1 MVNEMKKKYFIMA
14 AALAVMACNKEET
27 SVPGESSELLAV
39 SEAGTKTHLEGTK
52 VVWDKGDAIN
62 VFVKND
68 AGAYVSSTFAT
79 SESGSS
85 VVFKGEGVKLDTD
98 VYAVHPFSEGNTFSD
113 GVFTTSVSSV
123 TQQTVQDGYP
133 AGVNIAVG
141 RCDADKTVSFRN
153 VGALLKFRLTQ
164 EGADTLRR
172 IEIKA
177 NGGEAIAAEGIV
189 SIDWNNG
196 DPRIATSEGTQVSD
210 VVTLTPSAKTFV
222 TGDTYHVWIL
232 PGKYEKGISLTLVS
246 PTQMSAVKVGKE
258 ALVAG
263 RNQIIDLGE
272 IGGLTLKE
280 KETEKMTLE
289 FDFTGE
295 APEGWPTKDNWK
307 KAGVGDCPAGVPCP
321 GNLTAVYK
329 HSNGN
334 SYNFILT
341 DVGNATAAR
350 VYWSADKGVVLG
362 AVSRYFGFPA
372 IEGYRLIK
380 VSCVQGTSTNSK
392 RKAAITSS
400 VPESTDTQNIYVNG
414 GGILPWTTKGDT
426 YSWNLED
433 TAANTVYYLTCT
445 QGGIG
450 VSILTLTYEKAE

>member
-1 MVNEMKKKYFIMA
+1 MA
-14 AALAVMACNKEET
+14 IALAVVACNKEQ
-27 SVPGESSELLAV
+27 SPVQGEYSELRAV
-39 SEAGTKTHLEGTK
+39 SETGTKAHLEENK
-52 VVWDKGDAIN
+52 VVWDNGDVIN
-62 VFVKND
+62 VFTKND

-85 VVFKGEGVKLDTD
+85 VVFKGEGVKLDPD
-98 VYAVHPFSEGNTFSD
+98 AYAMHPFAEGNTFAD
-113 GVFTTSVSSV
+113 GIFTTSINSI
-123 TQQTVQDGYP
+123 TQQIVRDGYP
-133 AGVNIAVG
+133 ADINVAVG

-153 VGALLKFRLTQ
+153 VGALLKFKLTQ

-177 NGGEAIAAEGIV
+177 NGGEALVAEGVV

-196 DPRIATSEGTQVSD
+196 EPGISVTEGARTSD
-210 VVTLTPSAKTFV
+210 VVTLTPSSETFV
-222 TGDTYHVWIL
+222 TGDTYCVWIL

-246 PTQMSAVKVGKE
+246 PSQMTAVKIGSE
-258 ALVAG
+258 ALIAG
-263 RNQIIDLGE
+263 RNQIVDLGE

-280 KETEKMTLE
+280 KETEKMTLV
-289 FDFTGE
+289 FDFTGS
-295 APEGWPTKDNWK
+295 AQEGWPTKDKWK
-307 KAGVGDCPAGVPCP
+307 EAGKTEGCPAGEPCP

-334 SYNFILT
+334 SYDFILT

-372 IEGYRLIK
+372 IEGYKLIK
-380 VSCVQGTSTNSK
+380 VSCVQGTGTSSK
-392 RKAAITSS
+392 RKAAITSG
-400 VPESTDTQNIYVNG
+400 VPESTDIQNTYVNG
-414 GGILPWTTKGDT
+414 GGILPWTTQGDT
-426 YSWNLED
+426 YEWNLED

-445 QGGIG
+445 QGGVG
-450 VSILTLTYEKAE
+450 VSFLTLTYEKAE

>member
-1 MVNEMKKKYFIMA
+1 MVNEMKKKYIIMA
-14 AALAVMACNKEET
+14 AALAVMACCKEET

-68 AGAYVSSTFAT
+68 AGVYVSSTFAT

-113 GVFTTSVSSV
+113 GVFTTSIR
-123 TQQTVQDGYP
+123 TVAQKIVKDGYP
-133 AGVNIAVG
+133 ADINVAVG
-141 RCDADKTVSFRN
+141 RCDADKAVSFRN

-177 NGGEAIAAEGIV
+177 NGGETIAAEGNV

-196 DPRIATSEGTQVSD
+196 EPRIAASEGTQVSD

-222 TGDTYHVWIL
+222 TGDAYHVWIL

-246 PTQMSAVKVGKE
+246 PSQMAAVKVGKE
-258 ALVAG
+258 ALEAG

-307 KAGVGDCPAGVPCP
+307 KAGSGDCPAGVPCP

-380 VSCVQGTSTNSK
+380 VSCVQGTGTSSK

-400 VPESTDTQNIYVNG
+400 VPESTDAQNTYVNG
-414 GGILPWTTKGDT
+414 GGIIPWTTKGDT

-433 TAANTVYYLTCT
+433 TAVNTVYYLTCT

>member
-1 MVNEMKKKYFIMA
+1 MVNKMKKEYIMMA
-14 AALAVMACNKEET
+14 IALAFVACDKEQT
-27 SVPGESSELLAV
+27 SVSVESSKLMAV
-39 SEAGTKTHLEGTK
+39 SETGTKAHLEGNK
-52 VVWDKGDAIN
+52 VIWDNGDAIN
-62 VFVKND
+62 VFTKND
-68 AGAYVSSTFAT
+68 AETYGSTKFTT

-85 VVFKGEGVKLDTD
+85 VIFMGDGVKLGTDT
-98 VYAVHPFSEGNTFSD
+98 YAIHPFSEGNTFSD
-113 GVFTTSVSSV
+113 GIFTTSISSV
-123 TQQTVQDGYP
+123 TQKIVKDGYP
-133 AGVNIAVG
+133 AGINVAVG
-141 RCDADKTVSFRN
+141 RCDAEKSVSFRN
-153 VGALLKFRLTQ
+153 VGALLKFKLTQ

-177 NGGEAIAAEGIV
+177 NGGETLAAEGNV

-196 DPRIATSEGTQVSD
+196 DPRIAASEGTQVSD

-246 PTQMSAVKVGKE
+246 PAQMSAVKVGKE
-258 ALVAG
+258 ALEAG

-380 VSCVQGTSTNSK
+380 VSCVQGTGTSSK

-400 VPESTDTQNIYVNG
+400 VPESTDAQNIYVNG

>member
-329 HSNGN
+329 HTNGN